1 MLPFLSRAL
10 YAILF
15 LSFIAVGCDS
25 GGSGEDDD
33 NPPPASVAPSFSI
46 ASIVV
51 ELADGSQ
58 GLQFA
63 ATPNADVELTRVN
76 IRNPLGQTDVFNANN
91 NVFLSGVSIALQDP
105 GVGYFR
111 VSGDWSFQFI
121 GRRAAGDQSSFD
133 VTVPLS
139 VSAFQ
144 DDTSSDS

>member
-1 MLPFLSRAL
+1 MTTFLSRAL

-25 GGSGEDDD
+25 GGGGEDDD
-33 NPPPASVAPSFSI
+33 PPPPPAAQPSFSI
-46 ASIVV
+46 ASVV
-51 ELADGSQ
+51 VTLSDGSQ

-63 ATPNADVELTRVN
+63 ATPNADIELTRVN
-76 IRNPLGQTDVFNANN
+76 IRNPLGQSDVFNANN
-91 NVFLSGVSIALQDP
+91 DVFLSGVSIALQDP

-139 VSAFQ
+139 VSAFREETTADQ
-144 DDTSSDS
+144 